1 MELQYW
7 CQSLRSALSAWRA
20 AIVRACLRAAEP
32 PGDAVPVSG
41 KEQIDT
47 VGHRSHQWPAQE
59 RYPLPASGEFPCQ
72 HRDIQTI
79 DQRAVSKFSVQDAV
93 GLHRVNVREAL
104 GEIGRIDVLQ
114 VKCAGAIESLQMPHL
129 VHAKGAESVVV
140 DAQCAGLWCI
150 HVCMLPLLVQGVRVS
165 TLPETRQI
173 FVCAAT
179 LPFPVPMG
187 FTRHNLIVP
196 EPSFMQ
202 PRPCGKTLLA
212 ILLLCSLLACSPSA
226 PAPSSEPG
234 PAPASAVDTAA
245 AESARLQ
252 AIAERITIIRDDYG
266 VPHIYAPTDAEAV
279 FGLLYAQAEDDFA
292 RVERNYIWA
301 IGRLAEVEGESA
313 LYSDL
318 RARLYM
324 SEDEARAAYAAAP
337 AWLQSLCD
345 AFADGLNYY
354 LASNPQVQ
362 PRLLTRFE
370 PWMPFF
376 FFEGSIGGDIEQI
389 PLRGI
394 EAFYSDAEAIETRVP
409 DATQSAAALNAGTLE
424 ALQAER
430 NDLAS
435 TIFEE
440 PAGSNGFAI
449 SGERTA
455 SGDAMLLINPHT
467 SFFFRGEAHVVSEE
481 GLNAYGA
488 VTWGQFFIYQGFNE
502 TTGWMHTT
510 TAADFI
516 DEFVEDVVRDNGEL
530 KYRYGEE
537 LRALDVAQ
545 VTLKVREG
553 DALVERSFPVYRTH
567 HGPVT
572 HLLEEQ
578 WVVTRINWNTV
589 DALRQSY
596 LRMKTANYTAFL
608 EMMDIRTNSSNN
620 TVFADAEGN
629 IAYFHGNFM
638 PRRDPQFD
646 YSQPVDGSNPATD
659 WQDVHPVD
667 ETITLLNPPN
677 GWIQNTNSTPF
688 TAAGEF
694 SPRAEDYPAYM
705 APDAQN
711 FRALHA
717 MPLLDEASQLTLDS
731 LIELAY
737 DPYLPGFEQLIP
749 GLVSAWDAA
758 AADWPALAAPIEVL
772 RQWDRRVSAESVG
785 MTLAHFYGMD
795 TAQKIPTPAGLVQM
809 DQINWLGT
817 DSDPGERLRVF
828 SETIAQLDSAFGS
841 WNTPWGEINRY
852 QRLTGDIDHVYDDAA
867 PSLPVG
873 MASSRW
879 GALASFGARAFPG
892 TNRIYGNSGNS
903 FVAVVEFGERVRAK
917 SMLAGGQNAN
927 PDSPHFDDQ
936 AQRYIDREFKDVA
949 FYREDVEAR
958 AVRSYSPGER
968 Q

>member
-47 VGHRSHQWPAQE
+47 VGHRPHQWPAQE

-79 DQRAVSKFSVQDAV
+79 EQRAVSKFSVQDAV
-93 GLHRVNVREAL
+93 SLYRVNVREAL

-114 VKCAGAIESLQMPHL
+114 VECAGAIESLQMPHF
-129 VHAKGAESVVV
+129 VHAKGAESVVI

-545 VTLKVREG
+545 LTLKVREG

-927 PDSPHFDDQ
+927 PESPHFDDQ

-958 AVRSYSPGER
+958 ASRTYSPG

>member
-7 CQSLRSALSAWRA
+7 CQSLRSALSAWGA

-165 TLPETRQI
+165 TLPESRQI

-817 DSDPGERLRVF
+817 DSDPAERLRVF

-927 PDSPHFDDQ
+927 PESPHFDDQ

-958 AVRSYSPGER
+958 ASRTYSPG